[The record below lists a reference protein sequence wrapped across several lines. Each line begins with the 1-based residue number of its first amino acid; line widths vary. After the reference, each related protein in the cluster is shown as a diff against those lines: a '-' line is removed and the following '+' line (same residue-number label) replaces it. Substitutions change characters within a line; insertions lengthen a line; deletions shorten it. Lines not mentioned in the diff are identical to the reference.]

1 MLEKKD
7 DDLAFWITTVLLA
20 LVVTGL
26 FAIALLRC
34 PDKSEEAT
42 DYDMRVY
49 RDQLNE
55 IDRDLERGVLT
66 QEDANRVRTEVSRR
80 ILAADAQHTID
91 TDFPR
96 GAPRIVAVVVAL
108 VLVGGSVALYKGIGP
123 INGLGAPGYSDLALA
138 ERITFAETLR
148 DSRPSQARAE
158 ASLTASPPVAE
169 FNADYLQL
177 VQTLRDTVA
186 ERPDDLEGH
195 ALLVQNESNLG
206 NFVAAYQSQGRII
219 ELKREEVTVEDLT
232 SYTDLLILAAGGYVS
247 PEAEQAARVVLTRDP
262 NNGISSYYIGLMLA
276 QTGRPD
282 MAFRI
287 WDRLL
292 QVGPESAPWIA
303 PILEQMPEMA
313 QHAGV
318 NYQIPTIGNR
328 RTSAANN
335 GPTAADIEAAGEM
348 TGAERIQ
355 MIEGMVSGLS
365 DRLATSG
372 GPAEEWAQLIG
383 ALGVLGRTDQAFAIY
398 KNAETVFVGDPSSL
412 DLITRAAQRAG
423 VVE

>member
-1 MLEKKD
+1 M
-7 DDLAFWITTVLLA
+7 AFWITTVLLA
-20 LVVTGL
+20 LVVSGL
-26 FAIALLRC
+26 FVIALLRR
-34 PDKSEEAT
+34 PDKSEEAA

-49 RDQLNE
+49 RDQLTE

-80 ILAADAQHTID
+80 ILAADAQRTVD
-91 TDFPR
+91 TDFTR
-96 GAPRIVAVVVAL
+96 GAPRIVASVVAL

-123 INGLGAPGYSDLALA
+123 INGLGAPGYTDLALA
-138 ERITFAETLR
+138 ERITFAESLR

-169 FNADYLQL
+169 FNADYVQL

-186 ERPDDLEGH
+186 ERPDDIQGH

-206 NFVAAYQSQGRII
+206 NFVAAYQSQERII

-232 SYTDLLILAAGGYVS
+232 GYTDLLILAAGGYVS

-262 NNGISSYYIGLMLA
+262 NNGIARYYIGLMLA

-292 QVGPESAPWIA
+292 QIGPESAPWIA
-303 PILEQMPEMA
+303 PILEQIPEMA

-372 GPAEEWAQLIG
+372 GSAEEWAQLID

-398 KNAETVFVGDPSSL
+398 KNAETVFAGEPSSL
-412 DLITRAAQRAG
+412 DLITRAAQRVG
-423 VVE
+423 VAE

>member
-1 MLEKKD
+1 M
-7 DDLAFWITTVLLA
+7 AFWITTILLA
-20 LVVTGL
+20 LVVAGL
-26 FAIALLRC
+26 FALALLRRTNK
-34 PDKSEEAT
+34 PDGAG

-49 RDQLNE
+49 RDQLTE
-55 IDRDLERGVLT
+55 VDRDLERGVLT
-66 QEDANRVRTEVSRR
+66 QEDAKRVRTEISRR
-80 ILAADAQHTID
+80 ILAADAERTVD
-91 TDFPR
+91 TDSAR
-96 GAPRIVAVVVAL
+96 GAPKIVTAVVAL
-108 VLVGGSVALYKGIGP
+108 VLVGGSLTLYKGIGP
-123 INGLGAPGYSDLALA
+123 INGLGAPGYTDLALA
-138 ERITFAETLR
+138 DRIAFAETLR
-148 DSRPSQARAE
+148 ESRPSQARAE
-158 ASLTASPPVAE
+158 ASLTDLPPVAD
-169 FNADYLQL
+169 FNAEYLQL

-186 ERPDDLEGH
+186 ERPDDIQGH

-206 NFVAAYQSQGRII
+206 NFIAAYQSQGRII

-232 SYTDLLILAAGGYVS
+232 GYTDLLILAAGGYVS

-262 NNGISSYYIGLMLA
+262 NNGIARYYIGLMLA

-292 QVGPESAPWIA
+292 QIGPESAPWIA
-303 PILEQMPEMA
+303 PILEQIPEMA

-372 GPAEEWAQLIG
+372 GSAEEWAQLIG

-398 KNAETVFVGDPSSL
+398 KNAETVFAGEPSSL
-412 DLITRAAQRAG
+412 DLITRAAQLVG
-423 VVE
+423 VAE

>member
-1 MLEKKD
+1 M
-7 DDLAFWITTVLLA
+7 AFWITTVLLA
-20 LVVTGL
+20 LVVSGL
-26 FAIALLRC
+26 FVIALLRR
-34 PDKSEEAT
+34 PDKSEEAA

-49 RDQLNE
+49 RDQLTE

-80 ILAADAQHTID
+80 ILAADAQRTVD
-91 TDFPR
+91 TDFTR
-96 GAPRIVAVVVAL
+96 GAPRIVASVVAL

-123 INGLGAPGYSDLALA
+123 INGLGAPGYTDLALA
-138 ERITFAETLR
+138 ERITFAESLR

-186 ERPDDLEGH
+186 ERPDDIQGH

-232 SYTDLLILAAGGYVS
+232 GYTDLLILAAGGYVS
-247 PEAEQAARVVLTRDP
+247 PAAEQAARVVLTHDP
-262 NNGISSYYIGLMLA
+262 NNGIAHYYIGLMLA

-292 QVGPESAPWIA
+292 QIGPESAPWIA
-303 PILEQMPEMA
+303 PILEQIPEMA

-355 MIEGMVSGLS
+355 IIEGMVSGLS

-372 GPAEEWAQLIG
+372 GSAEEWAQLIG

-398 KNAETVFVGDPSSL
+398 KNTETVFAGDPSSL
-412 DLITRAAQRAG
+412 DLTTRAAQRVG
-423 VVE
+423 VAE

>member
-1 MLEKKD
+1 
-7 DDLAFWITTVLLA
+7 LAFWITTVLLA
-20 LVVTGL
+20 LVVSGL
-26 FAIALLRC
+26 FVIALLRR
-34 PDKSEEAT
+34 PDKSEEAA

-49 RDQLNE
+49 RDQLTE

-80 ILAADAQHTID
+80 ILAADAQRTVD
-91 TDFPR
+91 TDFTR
-96 GAPRIVAVVVAL
+96 GAPRIVASVVAL

-123 INGLGAPGYSDLALA
+123 INGLGAPGYTDLALA
-138 ERITFAETLR
+138 ERITFAESLR

-186 ERPDDLEGH
+186 ERPDDIQGH

-232 SYTDLLILAAGGYVS
+232 GYTDLLILAAGGYVS

-262 NNGISSYYIGLMLA
+262 NNGIARYYIGLMLA

-292 QVGPESAPWIA
+292 QIGPESAPWIA
-303 PILEQMPEMA
+303 PILEQIPEMA

-335 GPTAADIEAAGEM
+335 GPTAANIEAAGEM

-372 GPAEEWAQLIG
+372 GSAEEWAQLIG

-398 KNAETVFVGDPSSL
+398 KNAETVFAGEPSSL
-412 DLITRAAQRAG
+412 DLITRTAQRVG
-423 VVE
+423 VAE

>member
-1 MLEKKD
+1 M
-7 DDLAFWITTVLLA
+7 AFWITTVLLA
-20 LVVTGL
+20 LVVSGL
-26 FAIALLRC
+26 FAIALLRR
-34 PDKSEEAT
+34 PDESEEAT

-80 ILAADAQHTID
+80 ILAADAQHTVD
-91 TDFPR
+91 TDLTR
-96 GAPRIVAVVVAL
+96 GAPRIVAAVVAL
-108 VLVGGSVALYKGIGP
+108 ILVGGSVALYKGIGP

-138 ERITFAETLR
+138 ERITFAESLR

-186 ERPDDLEGH
+186 ERPDDLQGH
-195 ALLVQNESNLG
+195 ALLVQSESNLG

-219 ELKREEVTVEDLT
+219 ELKRQEVTVEDLT
-232 SYTDLLILAAGGYVS
+232 GYTDLLILAAGGYVS

-262 NNGISSYYIGLMLA
+262 NNGISRYYIGLMLA

-303 PILEQMPEMA
+303 PILEQIPEMA

-328 RTSAANN
+328 RASAANN

-372 GPAEEWAQLIG
+372 GPAEDWAQLIG

-423 VVE
+423 VAE